1 MVLIVEP
8 EGGRSLCG
16 NLVRTVA
23 ILLPVERKRK
33 LFLREMRGNQG
44 ISRESG
50 YGDDGIKIAVSVM
63 ANRGE

>member
-23 ILLPVERKRK
+23 ILLPVERKRR
-33 LFLREMRGNQG
+33 LFLKEMRGKQR
-44 ISRESG
+44 ISRELG
-50 YGDDGIKIAVSVM
+50 YADDGIKIAVPIM